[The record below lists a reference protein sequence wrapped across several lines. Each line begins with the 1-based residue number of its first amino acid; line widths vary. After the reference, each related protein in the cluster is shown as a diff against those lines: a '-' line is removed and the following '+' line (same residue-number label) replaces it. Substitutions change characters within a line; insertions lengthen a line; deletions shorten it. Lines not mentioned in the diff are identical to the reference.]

1 MRGDDGGGL
10 NRDAVVEAAL
20 PLVDELGIDGLSM
33 RALADRLGVKAA
45 SLYWHLRDK
54 EQLLDLLA
62 EALLDR
68 VEFPEGQRDWRAEVT
83 AACEALTDVVHR
95 HRSAASV
102 VLASLPVVRRSRLRR
117 DLTRV
122 LAPTGVADPGGVAF
136 ALIVQVVAAA
146 TADPS
151 PAGREPGKGMTL
163 RIDSGSWRVLVRAAP
178 LDAPA
183 EVARSE
189 GGGGAPYLDMSTDGE
204 VVVRNRRGANR
215 GAVELSRDHA
225 WYIKLHGGTWNTTL
239 DLTGLHIPGVEMDSG
254 GGNVT
259 CILPMPHGIVP
270 VRVNSGIVGV
280 TLRRPREAAAHALVQ
295 TGSVKVRFD
304 GDLIKATMTDV
315 QWDSPGASHRD
326 DRYDVTV
333 CSGCVKV
340 SMDSTAPVDSA
351 PRPAVVQ
358 DGAVTGGRSASQ
370 VVALILDGIEQ
381 QVAGGPAATMS

>member
-1 MRGDDGGGL
+1 M
-10 NRDAVVEAAL
+10 VEAAL
-20 PLVDELGIDGLSM
+20 PLVDEVGIDGLSM

-54 EQLLDLLA
+54 EQLLELLA

-68 VEFPEGQRDWRAEVT
+68 VEIPEGLRGWRAEVT
-83 AACEALTDVVHR
+83 AASEALTDVVRR

-122 LAPTGVADPGGVAF
+122 LATTGVADPEGVAF

-146 TADPS
+146 TAAHS
-151 PAGREPGKGMTL
+151 PVGHTPGKAMTL

-178 LDAPA
+178 TDADV
-183 EVARSE
+183 EVARSQ
-189 GGGGAPYLDMSTDGE
+189 GGGGAPYLDMSTAGE

-215 GAVELSRDHA
+215 GAVELSRGHA

-239 DLTGLHIPGVEMDSG
+239 DLSGLRITGVEMDSG

-259 CILPMPHGIVP
+259 AILPTPHGIVP

-295 TGSVKVRFD
+295 TGSVKVRLD
-304 GDLIKATMTDV
+304 GQLIKASMADV
-315 QWDSPGASHRD
+315 QWDSPGASRSD

-340 SMDSTAPVDSA
+340 TMDATAPADSF
-351 PRPAVVQ
+351 PSPAVVQ
-358 DGAVTGGRSASQ
+358 DAAAPAPAPSASQ
-370 VVALILDGIEQ
+370 VVELILDGIEHQ
-381 QVAGGPAATMS
+381 LAMHR

>member
-1 MRGDDGGGL
+1 MPGDDGRGL

-20 PLVDELGIDGLSM
+20 PLVDELGVEGLSM

-54 EQLLDLLA
+54 EQLLELLA

-68 VEFPEGQRDWRAEVT
+68 VEFPEGRRGWRAEVT
-83 AACEALTDVVHR
+83 AACEALTHVTHQ
-95 HRSAASV
+95 HRSAAPV
-102 VLASLPVVRRSRLRR
+102 VLASPAVVRRSRLRR
-117 DLTRV
+117 ELTRV
-122 LAPTGVADPGGVAF
+122 LATTGVEDPEGVAF
-136 ALIVQVVAAA
+136 ALIVQVVAGA
-146 TADPS
+146 TAVPS
-151 PAGREPGKGMTL
+151 PAAHAPGKGLTL

-178 LDAPA
+178 ADAPVD
-183 EVARSE
+183 VARSE
-189 GGGGAPYLDMSTDGE
+189 GGGGAPYLDMTTDGE

-239 DLTGLHIPGVEMDSG
+239 DLTGLRITGVEMDSG
-254 GGNVT
+254 GGSVT

-280 TLRRPREAAAHALVQ
+280 ALHRPRRAAAHALMQ

-304 GDLIKATMTDV
+304 GELIKATMTDV
-315 QWDSPGASHRD
+315 QWDSPGGSLSD

-340 SMDSTAPVDSA
+340 TMDATAPADSV
-351 PRPAVVQ
+351 PSPAVVRYE
-358 DGAVTGGRSASQ
+358 AASAARSASQ
-370 VVALILDGIEQ
+370 VVALILDGIEHQ
-381 QVAGGPAATMS
+381 SVAHR

>member
-1 MRGDDGGGL
+1 MRRDDRGGL

-54 EQLLDLLA
+54 EQLLELLA

-68 VEFPEGQRDWRAEVT
+68 VEIPDGQRGWRAEVT
-83 AACEALTDVVHR
+83 ASCKALTDVVQQ
-95 HRSAASV
+95 HRSAVSV
-102 VLASLPVVRRSRLRR
+102 VLASLPVVRQSRLRR
-117 DLTRV
+117 DLTRL
-122 LAPTGVADPGGVAF
+122 LAPTGVADPEGVAF

-146 TADPS
+146 TAAPS
-151 PAGREPGKGMTL
+151 SAPRELGNGMTL

-178 LDAPA
+178 LDAPV

-189 GGGGAPYLDMSTDGE
+189 GGGGAPSLDMSTDGE

-215 GAVELSRDHA
+215 GSVELSRNHS
-225 WYIKLHGGTWNTTL
+225 WSIKLHGGTWNTAL
-239 DLTGLHIPGVEMDSG
+239 DLTGLRITGVEMDSG

-259 CILPMPHGIVP
+259 CVLPMPHGIVP
-270 VRVNSGIVGV
+270 VRINSGIVGV

-315 QWDSPGASHRD
+315 QWNSPGASQRD

-340 SMDSTAPVDSA
+340 AMDSTAPADSA
-351 PRPAVVQ
+351 PSAAVPQ
-358 DGAVTGGRSASQ
+358 DGVATAGRGASQ

-381 QVAGGPAATMS
+381 QVAAVEAER